1 MKMWNRLSAA
11 KKELFLLLVMAGFG
25 LVKQFLVYNLP
36 IMAVPKGIH
45 DDWIMVHLA
54 DTLRSGQWLGEYNSL
69 TLTKGMFFPLYLAV
83 INFLHLSYLNVTA
96 LLYTVGCMVFVYALR
111 PLVPKQLPRLILY
124 LALLWNPISYSLQA
138 FQRVYRNSISYIQVL
153 LIFGGFLAVYLRRRE
168 PVRKQTGWI
177 IAAAAGTASFF
188 YTREDAIWGV
198 PFLVVFTLV
207 YLGSLAGLWRKER
220 QKARQ
225 YAVKAALVLLP
236 FLCTWA
242 AGRWI
247 ARQNLSHYGIE
258 VAKLA
263 GLPEAVVKR
272 SREILEELESTA
284 GRPAPLLAEPAAD
297 QVSLGSLQEAEVL
310 SALRRCQPETMTMI
324 EAMNL
329 LYELKQKL
337 N

>member
-168 PVRKQTGWI
+168 PVRKQIGWI

-188 YTREDAIWGV
+188 YTREDAIWVV

-207 YLGSLAGLWRKER
+207 YLGSLAGLWRKS
-220 QKARQ
+220 
-225 YAVKAALVLLP
+225 
-236 FLCTWA
+236 
-242 AGRWI
+242 GR
-247 ARQNLSHYGIE
+247 
-258 VAKLA
+258 K
-263 GLPEAVVKR
+263 P
-272 SREILEELESTA
+272 
-284 GRPAPLLAEPAAD
+284 
-297 QVSLGSLQEAEVL
+297 GSM
-310 SALRRCQPETMTMI
+310 R
-324 EAMNL
+324 
-329 LYELKQKL
+329 
-337 N
+337 